1 MAKKTKSIFSGI
13 KSKALPLVIEFL
25 EKEAVNVISW
35 VKDMINIKQKIRKMA
50 TAIVLIIIGMT
61 VLSLGTANYIAE
73 LTRLSPALMQII
85 TGIIIIVAAIIYKKS

>member
-1 MAKKTKSIFSGI
+1 MAKKTKSVFNGI

-35 VKDMINIKQKIRKMA
+35 VKDMINIKQRIRKMA
-50 TAIVLIIIGMT
+50 TSLILIIAGIT
-61 VLSLGTANYIAE
+61 VLLLGIANYIAE
-73 LTRLSPALMQII
+73 LAKLSPALMQII